1 VIASTLQNGIK
12 NMSLVAK
19 FSTAMGLTVVILLS
33 IGAGFNLYLQDKTL
47 NSLLGDASNVV
58 ENITAKQNVSNKES
72 DEIKARQLLKMLTQI
87 APSAIASFD
96 LSALL
101 NYAMVATEDP
111 DISYVAFIN
120 MEGNILGESGDKNTI
135 TKETLLEKPIIYE
148 GESLGKVVLGYNHN
162 RTIAEVAAVK
172 TETESYLNKMLNSK
186 VEAFNGAVI
195 NMFVI
200 VLVSIVV
207 VLGVVW
213 WIARGFT
220 YPISVAVK
228 IAQRIAEGDL
238 NSDIKINAMDET
250 GQLLKAMKSMQEG
263 LRDIVNQI
271 TGSTTQLSS
280 TAQQMQDVTSKT
292 QQGALKQEL
301 ETDQLATAIN
311 EMSATV
317 QEVARN
323 ASAAAQAAIEANSEA
338 NSGQS
343 VVIEAIQMMDT
354 LVKDIVAATM
364 VVNELKTETINIGSV
379 LDVIRDIAEQTN
391 LLALNAAIEAA
402 RAGEQGRGF
411 AVVADEVRTLAS
423 RTQNSTSEIQEM
435 IERLQQG
442 ASKAVTSM
450 ERSQENTLQS
460 SAKANNAGDSL
471 TTITK
476 AVDVIMEMNTQIA
489 SAAEEQSSV
498 TEELNRSIIN
508 IRDVASETSEA
519 AQLTSDATGDL
530 NNMSGQLQTLVGR
543 FTL

>member
-1 VIASTLQNGIK
+1 MIASTFQKGIK

-33 IGAGFNLYLQDKTL
+33 VGAGFNLYLQDKTL

-58 ENITAKQNVSNKES
+58 ENITAKQNTSNKEAG
-72 DEIKARQLLKMLTQI
+72 EIKARQLLKMLTQI

-101 NYAMVATEDP
+101 NYAMVATEDK

-120 MEGNILGESGDKNTI
+120 MEGNILGESGDKNTVA
-135 TKETLLEKPIIYE
+135 KETLLEKPIVYE

-172 TETESYLNKMLNSK
+172 AETKNHLNKMLNSK
-186 VEAFNGAVI
+186 EKAFDKAVI

-213 WIARGFT
+213 WIARGIT
-220 YPISVAVK
+220 QPISVAVK

-238 NSDIKINAMDET
+238 NSEIKIKAMDET

-280 TAQQMQDVTSKT
+280 TAQQMQEVTSKT

-519 AQLTSDATGDL
+519 AQLTSEATGDL

>member
-1 VIASTLQNGIK
+1 MIASTLQKGIK

-33 IGAGFNLYLQDKTL
+33 VGAGFNLYLQDKTL

-101 NYAMVATEDP
+101 NYAMVATEDK

-120 MEGNILGESGDKNTI
+120 MEGNILGESGDKNTV
-135 TKETLLEKPIIYE
+135 TKETLLEKPIVYE

-172 TETESYLNKMLNSK
+172 AETENHLNKMLNSK
-186 VEAFNGAVI
+186 EKAFDNAVI

-200 VLVSIVV
+200 VLVSIIV

-213 WIARGFT
+213 WIARGIT
-220 YPISVAVK
+220 QPISVAVK

-238 NSDIKINAMDET
+238 NSEIKIKAMDET

-471 TTITK
+471 ATITK

-519 AQLTSDATGDL
+519 AQLTSEATGDL